1 MITKLLLHP
10 RTFLIAKNGV
20 VPALLV
26 NNVEVLGKNNLD
38 EYVYKKIQKIG
49 ETEGKTI
56 EILTEKRLFHIH
68 DSYHVYTSKGKP
80 SVSQIKEEDKI
91 LNVRYSESAETNDLL
106 KSSINYPNSYK
117 SYLCGFQNSI
127 LAKFFHD

>member
-38 EYVYKKIQKIG
+38 EYVYKKI
-49 ETEGKTI
+49 
-56 EILTEKRLFHIH
+56 LFLKMFTKK
-68 DSYHVYTSKGKP
+68 YT
-80 SVSQIKEEDKI
+80 
-91 LNVRYSESAETNDLL
+91 Y
-106 KSSINYPNSYK
+106 
-117 SYLCGFQNSI
+117 
-127 LAKFFHD
+127 